1 VEHLLVF
8 ACKTE
13 RWSTFWFLHA
23 WSLWCHSTVHVAAQ
37 MVRVER
43 NPVELPWS
51 LSLGNE
57 KTQTTITAAA
67 AATITTATTS
77 YHDSTTKDVSIP
89 LVVGTTVQQR
99 QVIAMTVSTNANDES
114 GPDDAFVVDKQAPDT
129 FDRRKRK
136 NNHLSILRRGNMIT
150 SSKGTVQVT
159 AGPGKF

>member
-1 VEHLLVF
+1 
-8 ACKTE
+8 
-13 RWSTFWFLHA
+13 
-23 WSLWCHSTVHVAAQ
+23 

-67 AATITTATTS
+67 AAAATITTATTS

-89 LVVGTTVQQR
+89 LLVGTTVQQR

-159 AGPGKF
+159 AGSESFDRDSLHNKYGTVVDIECLVERP